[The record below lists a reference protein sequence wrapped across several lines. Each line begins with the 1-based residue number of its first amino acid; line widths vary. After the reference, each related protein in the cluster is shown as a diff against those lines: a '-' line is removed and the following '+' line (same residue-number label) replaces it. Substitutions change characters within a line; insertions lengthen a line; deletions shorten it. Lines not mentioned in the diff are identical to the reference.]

1 LLVSPVTEFEYPVS
15 VHNLYV
21 ASPWATKKDDVS
33 CAAETPLLIDPSSVV
48 SLAGDTVS
56 SELPTPSAYA
66 PHPPNSSLIL
76 SQPCTYAPPAQL
88 MRPTVIQQAVTEFV
102 DKPTVIVQPPAVTK
116 VESNVVPEI
125 PELNQDVEIIQ
136 SWNDSLAEF
145 FPSEFGLQESNSNEA
160 LERKEGLTKV
170 FSPEKDVRSEG
181 VSRACEVRL
190 GNVAHHPFWGHQV
203 RRSWRHH
210 ILSGNGFLNLD

>member
-1 LLVSPVTEFEYPVS
+1 MLVSPVTEFEYPVS

-21 ASPWATKKDDVS
+21 ASPWATKKEDVS

-56 SELPTPSAYA
+56 SDIQTPSAYA

-76 SQPCTYAPPAQL
+76 PQPCTYAPPAQL

-102 DKPTVIVQPPAVTK
+102 DKPTVIVEPLAVTK
-116 VESNVVPEI
+116 VESNVVQEI
-125 PELNQDVEIIQ
+125 PEFNQDVEIIQ

-145 FPSEFGLQESNSNEA
+145 FPSEFGLQEYNSNEA
-160 LERKEGLTKV
+160 LERKEV
-170 FSPEKDVRSEG
+170 PFSPEKDARSEG
-181 VSRACEVRL
+181 MSRACEVRL

-210 ILSGNGFLNLD
+210 ILSGNGFLHLD

>member
-1 LLVSPVTEFEYPVS
+1 M
-15 VHNLYV
+15 
-21 ASPWATKKDDVS
+21 
-33 CAAETPLLIDPSSVV
+33 IDPSSVV

-56 SELPTPSAYA
+56 SSPHYA
-66 PHPPNSSLIL
+66 PRPPDSSLIL
-76 SQPCTYAPPAQL
+76 PQPCTYAPPAQL
-88 MRPTVIQQAVTEFV
+88 MRPTVIQQAMTELG
-102 DKPTVIVQPPAVTK
+102 DKPTVIVQPSVLTK
-116 VESNVVPEI
+116 IESNVIQEI

-160 LERKEGLTKV
+160 LERKEV
-170 FSPEKDVRSEG
+170 PFSPEKDARSEG

>member
-1 LLVSPVTEFEYPVS
+1 
-15 VHNLYV
+15 
-21 ASPWATKKDDVS
+21 
-33 CAAETPLLIDPSSVV
+33 
-48 SLAGDTVS
+48 
-56 SELPTPSAYA
+56 
-66 PHPPNSSLIL
+66 
-76 SQPCTYAPPAQL
+76 
-88 MRPTVIQQAVTEFV
+88 MRPTVIQQAMTELG
-102 DKPTVIVQPPAVTK
+102 DKPTVIVQPSVLTK
-116 VESNVVPEI
+116 IESNVIQEI

-160 LERKEGLTKV
+160 LERKEV
-170 FSPEKDVRSEG
+170 PFSPEKDARSEG